1 MLFAGCMQSQMA
13 SGPDGSNTCL
23 IIIRGWPNPGYISVF
38 HFIFTPHTRKEKL
51 QGFEWQNSRYV
62 TLKKKK
68 KNKLVV
74 NSRLCYHVNTG
85 ALGWR
90 HPFLPHVDML
100 CERAV
105 KMCLLAKIK
114 KKERKND
121 IPGVSYYEKLSREI
135 DFECRHTTISGQQTQ
150 RRKGTKGMA

>member
-1 MLFAGCMQSQMA
+1 MYAV
-13 SGPDGSNTCL
+13 PDGERARWFEHLSHYHSRMTESWIYFCISFHL
-23 IIIRGWPNPGYISVF
+23 HPTYTKRKVARIRV
-38 HFIFTPHTRKEKL
+38 TKL
-51 QGFEWQNSRYV
+51 KVCY
-62 TLKKKK
+62 LKKKK
-68 KNKLVV
+68 NNKLVV

>member
-1 MLFAGCMQSQMA
+1 MLDVCSPRWRAGQMVRTPVSLSFA
-13 SGPDGSNTCL
+13 DDRIL
-23 IIIRGWPNPGYISVF
+23 DIFLYFISSS
-38 HFIFTPHTRKEKL
+38 PHIHEKKSCKDSSDRV
-51 QGFEWQNSRYV
+51 QGMLS
-62 TLKKKK
+62 TLKKQ
-68 KNKLVV
+68 NFKLIV